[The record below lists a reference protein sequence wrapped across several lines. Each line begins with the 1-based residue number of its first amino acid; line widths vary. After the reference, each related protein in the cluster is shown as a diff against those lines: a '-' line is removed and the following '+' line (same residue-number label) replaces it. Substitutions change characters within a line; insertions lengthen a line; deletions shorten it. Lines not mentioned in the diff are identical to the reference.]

1 MKSKRLVWT
10 LLLFSLPAG
19 VMAQGS
25 GSVSRPTGP
34 GGTGGYGS
42 APFAVTRSVT
52 GTIAEIH
59 AEKGVVV
66 VQEKNGKRHVL
77 KVGKKTQF
85 KAGKKTAM
93 AGKKHLSLTDFG
105 PGQPVKI
112 TYLAADMT
120 ITQFRLRRARK

>member
-1 MKSKRLVWT
+1 MKSKRLAWT
-10 LLLFSLPAG
+10 LLVFSLPVG

-25 GSVSRPTGP
+25 GSVPRPTR
-34 GGTGGYGS
+34 TGGYGS
-42 APFAVTRSVT
+42 SPFAVTRSVK
-52 GTIAEIH
+52 GTIAEIQ

-77 KVGKKTQF
+77 KVGEKTEF

-112 TYLAADMT
+112 TYSAADMT

>member
-1 MKSKRLVWT
+1 MNSKRLAWT
-10 LLLFSLPAG
+10 LLIFSLPAG

-25 GSVSRPTGP
+25 GSVSRPTR
-34 GGTGGYGS
+34 TGGYDS
-42 APFAVTRSVT
+42 SPFTVTRSVK
-52 GTIAEIH
+52 GTIAEIQ

-66 VQEKNGKRHVL
+66 VQEKNGKQHVL
-77 KVGKKTQF
+77 KVGKTTEF

-93 AGKKHLSLTDFG
+93 AEKKHLSLTDFE

-112 TYLAADMT
+112 TYLASDMT